1 MTVSRMKD
9 YGLSRDRS
17 ANVDNGITRDARAED
32 TRFRF
37 IFPGEIMHT
46 WRRRRGRKEGE
57 IYRVNGYYARSEANS
72 RSQKRL
78 RSGSNIGAT
87 LFA

>member
-46 WRRRRGRKEGE
+46 WRRKEGE